1 MSDLLLELFS
11 EEIPSRMQAR
21 AREDLARLVTAGLG
35 GAGLSFGEVTTFATP
50 RRLTLLVKD
59 VPPKSSDVREER
71 KGPRVDAPEK
81 ALEGFLRST
90 GLTIEECEIHDDKK
104 GQFYVA
110 VIDKEGLPTPQIVA
124 DVVSQVIRNFPW
136 PKAMR
141 WGSSRL
147 KWVRPL
153 HSILCLYDDAPVKFM
168 VDDVVS
174 DDKSRGHR
182 FMAPKSFKAKN
193 VDDYFEELAQRF
205 VVIDEEKRAA
215 KILKDARALA
225 KAKKLA
231 LVEDEALL
239 KETAGLVEWPV
250 VLMGSFDK
258 DFLDVP
264 GEVLTAAMKSHQ
276 KCFSLR
282 KGKALAN
289 RFILVSNLEASD
301 GGEAI
306 VAGNE
311 RVIRARLSDAKFF
324 WDNDK
329 GRPLDELLP
338 KLDEIVF
345 HAKLGTVGERVK
357 RLVALGGHIA
367 PLVGADRAETLDAA
381 RYAKADLV
389 SETVYE
395 APEMQGIAGRY
406 LALGEGKSEAVAA
419 AIEDH
424 YKPQGPSDAVPSEPV
439 AIAVALAE
447 KIEILTG
454 FWSIDEKP
462 TGSKDPYA
470 LRRAALGVIRII
482 VENNLRLHLKDLFES
497 ARPGFAEGDDLMG
510 FFADRLKVYLR
521 DKGARHDLIDAV
533 FALEDQDDLLMIVRR
548 VEALGAFLETEDGAT
563 LLAGVKR
570 AQNILR
576 IEEAK
581 DKKRYAATV
590 DAALLTSATEKNL
603 SKAITKVAKD
613 ARARIAAEDFSGAM
627 AAMAGLR
634 QPVDAFFDNVVV
646 NDDDPKVRANRLSLL
661 AAVRDLSLDVAD
673 FTRIEG

>member
-21 AREDLARLVTAGLG
+21 ARDDLARLVTKGLG
-35 GAGLSFGEVTTFATP
+35 EAGLSLGEVETFSTP
-50 RRLTLLVKD
+50 RRLTLLIKD

-110 VIDKEGLPTPQIVA
+110 VIDKEGRQTPEIVA
-124 DVVSQVIRNFPW
+124 EVVSNVVRNFPW

-147 KWVRPL
+147 RWVRPL
-153 HSILCLYDDAPVKFM
+153 HSILCLYDDKPVKFV

-182 FMAPKSFKAKN
+182 FMAPKNFKAKN
-193 VDDYFEELAQRF
+193 VDDYFEDLAQRF
-205 VVIDEEKRAA
+205 VMIDEEKRAA
-215 KILKDARALA
+215 KILKEARALA
-225 KAKKLA
+225 RQKKLA

-239 KETAGLVEWPV
+239 AETAGLVEWPV

-258 DFLDVP
+258 YFLDVP

-282 KGKALAN
+282 KGEELAN
-289 RFILVSNLEASD
+289 KFILVSNLEASD

-306 VAGNE
+306 IAGNE

-324 WDNDK
+324 WDNDR

-357 RLVALGGHIA
+357 RLVALAGHIA
-367 PLVGADRAETLDAA
+367 PLVGADRAETVDAA

-406 LALGEGKSEAVAA
+406 LALGEGKSAAVAA

-424 YKPQGPSDAVPSEPV
+424 YKPQGPSDAVPGAPV
-439 AIAVALAE
+439 SIAVALAE

-462 TGSKDPYA
+462 TGSKDPFA

-482 VENNLRLHLKDLFES
+482 IENNLRLSLKTLFEA
-497 ARPGFAEGDDLMG
+497 ARPGFGEGDDLMS

-548 VEALGAFLETEDGAT
+548 VEALGEFLGTDDGAT

-581 DKKRYAATV
+581 DKKRYSAKV
-590 DAALLTSATEKNL
+590 DAALLTSPAEKAL
-603 SKAITKVAKD
+603 DKAVSKVAKD
-613 ARARIAAEDFSGAM
+613 ARARIKAEDFAGAM
-627 AAMAGLR
+627 SAMAGLR
-634 QPVDAFFDNVVV
+634 KPVDGFFDNVVV
-646 NDDDPKVRANRLSLL
+646 NDDDAKVRANRLSLL